1 MTNRSIFILTTPFRL
16 LSSFCCCYSICCLL
30 RQDDVDR
37 CLGFPYPPLMPK
49 RTQSHNA
56 AVLYARGAPREL
68 AQKLKAAAALHG
80 KTLQA
85 YLLEVL
91 QAHVQELERKGILP
105 KGK

>member
-1 MTNRSIFILTTPFRL
+1 MTNRSIFILTTPFRR
-16 LSSFCCCYSICCLL
+16 LSSFCCYYSICCLL
-30 RQDDVDR
+30 RQDAVDR
-37 CLGFPYPPLMPK
+37 CLGFHYPPPMPK
-49 RTQSHNA
+49 RIQSHDV

-91 QAHVQELERKGILP
+91 QAHVQDLERKGLLP

>member
-1 MTNRSIFILTTPFRL
+1 
-16 LSSFCCCYSICCLL
+16 
-30 RQDDVDR
+30 
-37 CLGFPYPPLMPK
+37 MPK

-56 AVLYARGAPREL
+56 AVIYARGAPREL

-91 QAHVQELERKGILP
+91 QVHVQELERKGMLP
-105 KGK
+105 KGKG